1 MSPGITAAL
10 VAAAVLGLWFSTTRG
25 ISIAAVAALTLLYPW
40 LVLPIL
46 IFSAAAFYRFRI
58 RKP

>member
-1 MSPGITAAL
+1 MSTGITAAL

-40 LVLPIL
+40 LVVPIL
-46 IFSAAAFYRFRI
+46 IASAAAFYRFRI
-58 RKP
+58 RK